1 MPILNVQLV
10 TKNRLLF
17 QELLF
22 SVFLVWVISPSA
34 LGEKGIVIVGQYA
47 WSPAEDA
54 MSEPYEAIERHE
66 VFSTIW
72 GANHT
77 HRDVETAK
85 IVAVIQYV
93 FPEDFPTLTADSA
106 SLITAIKDLENS
118 VRKFPRSQK
127 WLEPKIAALRKEAE
141 LYRLGSR
148 KFGGRWHSP
157 EEIALSQARDAQ
169 IEIEDKRQAAEK
181 MKISEDT
188 QKRFAED
195 RQRQIREATE
205 HAQVEMK
212 RLKTEAE
219 VQNQIKTAEA
229 PLPVSTTKA
238 AETAPVSSSRVEP
251 RTELSSPS
259 SHGGVKVMVS
269 LTMLGFIALAV
280 ASIRNSNTKKPK
292 TKNQPNN
299 PTHPQ
304 GRATNKTTPLSRP
317 RRATSNTSPPPPPK
331 RPTNN
336 STPPPPP
343 KRSTQAKDGTPGQN
357 KTYDAKRQHSPPSAT
372 PLAKDERYYGQ
383 VLGLSGKI
391 TPTDIKR
398 CYRELVVKYHPDK
411 VQHLGDEFRD
421 MAEQKTKEINEAY
434 SFFQQLY
441 GF

>member
-1 MPILNVQLV
+1 M
-10 TKNRLLF
+10 
-17 QELLF
+17 
-22 SVFLVWVISPSA
+22 
-34 LGEKGIVIVGQYA
+34 
-47 WSPAEDA
+47 
-54 MSEPYEAIERHE
+54 
-66 VFSTIW
+66 
-72 GANHT
+72 
-77 HRDVETAK
+77 ETAK

-93 FPEDFPTLTADSA
+93 FPEDFPTLTTDSA
-106 SLITAIKDLENS
+106 SLITAIKDLE
-118 VRKFPRSQK
+118 VILRKFPQSRK

-157 EEIALSQARDAQ
+157 EEIALSQAKAAQ

-188 QKRFAED
+188 QKRFTED
-195 RQRQIREATE
+195 RQRQTREAAE
-205 HAQVEMK
+205 HAQAEMK
-212 RLKTEAE
+212 RLRTEAE
-219 VQNQIKTAEA
+219 VQNQIKIAEA
-229 PLPVSTTKA
+229 PLRSPVSTTKA
-238 AETAPVSSSRVEP
+238 AETAPVSSSQIEP
-251 RTELSSPS
+251 RPELSSPS

-269 LTMLGFIALAV
+269 LTVLGFIALAV
-280 ASIRNSNTKKPK
+280 VSIRNSNSKKPK
-292 TKNQPNN
+292 TKNQTSN
-299 PTHPQ
+299 PTHPPR
-304 GRATNKTTPLSRP
+304 RATNKTTPLSRP

-343 KRSTQAKDGTPGQN
+343 KRSTQAKDGTHRQN
-357 KTYDAKRQHSPPSAT
+357 KTHDAKRQHSPPSNT
-372 PLAKDERYYGQ
+372 PLAKDERYYGR

-421 MAEQKTKEINEAY
+421 MAEHKAKQINEAY
-434 SFFQQLY
+434 LFFRQLY